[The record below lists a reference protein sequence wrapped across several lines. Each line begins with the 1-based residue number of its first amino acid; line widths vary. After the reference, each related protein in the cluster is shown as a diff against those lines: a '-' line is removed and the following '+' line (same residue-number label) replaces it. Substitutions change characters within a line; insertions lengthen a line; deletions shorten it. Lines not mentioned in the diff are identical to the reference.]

1 MKKFLCYDTNDAAS
15 GKINVDNRGMLKP
28 NSTVPSTN
36 GASYQQLVTDGSG
49 TAKWEDRLAY
59 AEQSIEKVTYDSY
72 EETDFNSISEGVYE
86 GDFPVNIS
94 NTGCPDGTKLKI
106 SLDGTEYITNVV
118 VLTDESHTVHV
129 TGNFHFINPDAPDTG
144 EPFYAVMMLADEVTA
159 PEQSMCRLITTLSG
173 DKHTVKIF
181 LAGEIVHPLDIK
193 YIPDEAIFSGSYS
206 DLTDKPPEV
215 SLASVSKS
223 GTVKV
228 AFEGK
233 GSPGRNLPV
242 GSYNNVLYLG
252 GLVYRGE
259 GTNSLVLGVNMG
271 NTANVASGSASLA
284 TGISTTASG
293 LNSLSAND
301 NTVAKGENSAAFG
314 HSTYAGGKNQFVIGH
329 MNIKD
334 DENKYAFIVGNSDK
348 NILSDKYRSNAHT
361 IDWSGNAWF
370 AGTVE
375 GTAIIVKSSTPDS
388 TKKFKITVDD
398 SGAITATEVTS

>member
-15 GKINVDNRGMLKP
+15 GKIEVDNRGMLKP
-28 NSTVPSTN
+28 NSTVPS
-36 GASYQQLVTDGSG
+36 GSAPYKQLVTDGTG

-59 AEQSIEKVTYDSY
+59 EASPFVTELLSERTESFSYDDSINVYAANIRGLEFGFIEGQTYLIEFDGEKYNCVAGFKENT
-72 EETDFNSISEGVYE
+72 TFIGNLAIAGVE
-86 GDFPVNIS
+86 
-94 NTGCPDGTKLKI
+94 
-106 SLDGTEYITNVV
+106 
-118 VLTDESHTVHV
+118 
-129 TGNFHFINPDAPDTG
+129 PDTG
-144 EPFYAVMMLADEVTA
+144 EPFL
-159 PEQSMCRLITTLSG
+159 C
-173 DKHTVKIF
+173 IF
-181 LAGEIVHPLDIK
+181 LPDGLLRLVAMQGTEHRIRISSIVKQIHKLDIK
-193 YIPDEAIFSGSYS
+193 YIPEEAIFSGSYS

-215 SLASVSKS
+215 RLASVSNS

-228 AFEGK
+228 AFEGT

-242 GSYNNVLYLG
+242 GSYKNVLYLG

-259 GTNSLVLGVNMG
+259 GTNSLVLGANIG

-301 NTVAKGENSAAFG
+301 NTIAKGDNSAAFG

-348 NILSDKYRSNAHT
+348 NILSDQYRSNAHT

>member
-15 GKINVDNRGMLKP
+15 GKIDVDSRGVLKP

-36 GASYQQLVTDGSG
+36 GASYQQLVTDGTG
-49 TAKWEDRLAY
+49 KAKWEDRLAY
-59 AEQSIEKVTYDSY
+59 EADPFVTELLSERTESFSYDDGNKAYAGGIQGLEFGFTEGQTYRIE
-72 EETDFNSISEGVYE
+72 F
-86 GDFPVNIS
+86 
-94 NTGCPDGTKLKI
+94 DGERYNCVAF
-106 SLDGTEYITNVV
+106 SDGGYVFIGNPAIANVEY
-118 VLTDESHTVHV
+118 
-129 TGNFHFINPDAPDTG
+129 PDTG
-144 EPFYAVMMLADEVTA
+144 EPFLGFFPFDGSLMLLAMQGTEHRIRI
-159 PEQSMCRLITTLSG
+159 SSI
-173 DKHTVKIF
+173 VKQI
-181 LAGEIVHPLDIK
+181 HKLDIK

-215 SLASVSKS
+215 SLASVSNS

-233 GSPGRNLPV
+233 GSPTGNLPV
-242 GSYNNVLYLG
+242 GSYNNVLYLS
-252 GLVYRGE
+252 GLVYRGA
-259 GTNSLVLGVNMG
+259 GTNSLVLGANIG

-301 NTVAKGENSAAFG
+301 NTIAKGDNSAAFG
-314 HSTYAGGKNQFVIGH
+314 QSTYAGGKNQFVIGH

-334 DENKYAFIVGNSDK
+334 DKNKYAFIVGNSDK
-348 NILSDKYRSNAHT
+348 NILDDQYRSNAHT

>member
-1 MKKFLCYDTNDAAS
+1 
-15 GKINVDNRGMLKP
+15 
-28 NSTVPSTN
+28 
-36 GASYQQLVTDGSG
+36 
-49 TAKWEDRLAY
+49 
-59 AEQSIEKVTYDSY
+59 
-72 EETDFNSISEGVYE
+72 
-86 GDFPVNIS
+86 
-94 NTGCPDGTKLKI
+94 
-106 SLDGTEYITNVV
+106 
-118 VLTDESHTVHV
+118 
-129 TGNFHFINPDAPDTG
+129 
-144 EPFYAVMMLADEVTA
+144 
-159 PEQSMCRLITTLSG
+159 
-173 DKHTVKIF
+173 
-181 LAGEIVHPLDIK
+181 
-193 YIPDEAIFSGSYS
+193 
-206 DLTDKPPEV
+206 
-215 SLASVSKS
+215 
-223 GTVKV
+223 
-228 AFEGK
+228 
-233 GSPGRNLPV
+233 
-242 GSYNNVLYLG
+242 
-252 GLVYRGE
+252 
-259 GTNSLVLGVNMG
+259 MG

-284 TGISTTASG
+284 TGIGTTASG